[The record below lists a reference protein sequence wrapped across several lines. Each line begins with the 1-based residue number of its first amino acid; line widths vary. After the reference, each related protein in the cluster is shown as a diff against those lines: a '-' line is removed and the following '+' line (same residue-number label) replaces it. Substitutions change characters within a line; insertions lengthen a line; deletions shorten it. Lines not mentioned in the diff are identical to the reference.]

1 MSRNLQQNSQ
11 RIFEQLENINDITQ
25 RELMRIYAQSLN
37 DVRSTL
43 SRLYESYAVSGEFT
57 RAQLTQFVRLSGVE
71 SEIVRIMEPYLS
83 RSITEIQTA
92 AQVAVDQSF
101 YRTAWA
107 IDQAAGVQLNW
118 GLLDDRQ
125 VRAAAGIIDDAQALS
140 GFMSS
145 SEVKRHKG
153 ILDTALRNYQGDT
166 RKWLGQ
172 QVTKGIIEG
181 KSVSQVARE
190 LKDISYGKSIRSAMT
205 IARTETLRAMGIG
218 TRLAYEESADHGVPI
233 RQVWDATL
241 DDRTR
246 PDHVVMDG
254 RVKDGE
260 FFNSPVGPVRGPR
273 ESGDPGFDINCR
285 CRVTG
290 EIEGFAPSVRRI
302 RDEGIVPYKTASEW
316 LQEKGATANRY
327 GQKYRNL

>member
-1 MSRNLQQNSQ
+1 MEK
-11 RIFEQLENINDITQ
+11 ITDVTQ
-25 RELMRIYAQSLN
+25 RELLRIYAESLN
-37 DVRSTL
+37 EVRATL
-43 SRLYESYAVSGEFT
+43 SRLYETYSVSGEFT
-57 RAQLTQFVRLSGVE
+57 RSQLTQFVRLSGVE
-71 SEIVRIMEPYLS
+71 SEILRIMDPYLA

-92 AQVAVDQSF
+92 AQVAVDQGF

-140 GFMSS
+140 GFMSA

-246 PDHVVMDG
+246 PDHIEMDG
-254 RVKDGE
+254 QVKDGDA
-260 FFNSPVGPVRGPR
+260 FVLPGGKRVPGPHETGEARH
-273 ESGDPGFDINCR
+273 DINCR

-302 RDEGIVPYKTASEW
+302 RNEGIVPYKTASEW